1 MKYPVTKI
9 RDGVWEIPPSVKIGM
24 RVPARLYSSDK
35 LLASLDDG
43 VFEQVTNVA
52 MLPGIVG
59 HALCMPDGHWGYG
72 FPIGGVAAFSI
83 SEGVISPGGIGF
95 DINCGMR
102 LIKTNLVLDE
112 IKPKLPQLLDRLFQ
126 LVPAGVGVKGSVSLN
141 KKEFESVLVDGVAWC
156 HKNGYANDSDRL
168 SIEQGGMLPNAD
180 PAHVSQKAFDR
191 GRGQLG
197 TLGSGNHYLEIEV
210 VKPENVFD
218 AKIAQRLGI
227 DRPNQIVILVHCGS
241 RGCGHQVATDHLQVF
256 TKAMQKYGIVT
267 NDRELACAPFSSPEG
282 QAYFK
287 GMTCAANSAF
297 ANRQII
303 VHNIRRAF
311 TETLDKSERELG
323 LETIY
328 DVAHNIAKIETYE
341 INGKKQKVIVHRKGA
356 TRAFGPNSPDVPDKY
371 RDIGQP
377 VLVGGSMQTGSYLLV
392 GTAKAMEETYGSTLH
407 GSGRT
412 MSRMQA
418 KKMVKG
424 SELITKMAEQGIQVR
439 AASLSGL
446 AEEVGFAYKEIDD
459 VINAVHDIGIS
470 KKVAKLVPVGN
481 IKG

>member
-1 MKYPVTKI
+1 MKYPLTKI
-9 RDGVWEIPPSVKIGM
+9 RNGVWEIDPSAKKGM

-35 LLASLDDG
+35 LIGALDEG
-43 VFEQVTNVA
+43 VFEQITNVA
-52 MLPGIVG
+52 TLPGIVG

-72 FPIGGVAAFSI
+72 FPIGGVAAFST
-83 SEGVISPGGIGF
+83 SDGVISPGGIGF

-102 LIKTNLVLDE
+102 LIRTNLVLE
-112 IKPKLPQLLDRLFQ
+112 EVKPKLPQLLDRLFQ
-126 LVPAGVGVKGSVSLN
+126 LVPAGVGVKGAVRLN
-141 KKEFESVLVDGVAWC
+141 KKEFERVLVDGANWC
-156 HKNGYANDSDRL
+156 HKNGFASDSDCA
-168 SIEQGGMLPNAD
+168 SIEQSGRLPNAD
-180 PAHVSQKAFDR
+180 PTHVSERAFDR
-191 GRGQLG
+191 GRDQLG

-218 AKIAQRLGI
+218 EKIAQRFGI

-256 TKAMQKYGIVT
+256 TKAMLKYGITT
-267 NDRELACAPFSSPEG
+267 NDRELACAPLSSPEG

-287 GMTCAANSAF
+287 GMTCAANNAF

-303 VHNIRRAF
+303 VHSIRRAF
-311 TETLDKSERELG
+311 LEVFGKSDNELG
-323 LETIY
+323 LETVY

-341 INGKKQKVIVHRKGA
+341 IAGKKQQVIVHRKGA
-356 TRAFGPNSPDVPDKY
+356 TRAFGPNSPDVPERF

-392 GTAKAMEETYGSTLH
+392 GTKQAMDETYGSTLH

-418 KKMVKG
+418 KKMVRG
-424 SELITKMAEQGIQVR
+424 SDLIKKMADDGIMVR

-459 VINAVHDIGIS
+459 VINAVDDIGIS

>member
-9 RDGVWEIPPSVKIGM
+9 RDGVWEIDPRCKPGM
-24 RVPARLYSSDK
+24 RVPARLYSSEK
-35 LLASLDDG
+35 LLAQLDDG

-72 FPIGGVAAFSI
+72 FPIGGVAAFSLDD
-83 SEGVISPGGIGF
+83 GVISPGGIGF

-102 LIKTNLVLDE
+102 LIRTNLTLEE
-112 IKPKLPQLLDRLFQ
+112 IQPKLPRLLDRLFQ
-126 LVPAGVGVKGSVSLN
+126 LVPAGVGVKGSVHLS
-141 KKEFESVLVDGVAWC
+141 KKEFANVLVEGVDWC
-156 HKNGYANDSDRL
+156 VKNGYGYNADRE
-168 SIEQGGMLPNAD
+168 SVEQRGQIPNAD
-180 PAHVSQKAFDR
+180 PDQVSEKASER
-191 GRGQLG
+191 GRSQLG

-210 VKPENVFD
+210 IKPENIFD
-218 AKIAQRLGI
+218 EAIARRFGI
-227 DRPNQIVILVHCGS
+227 DRPNQIVVLIHCGS

-256 TKAMQKYGIVT
+256 AKAMQKYGIRT
-267 NDRELACAPFSSPEG
+267 NDRELACAPFNSPEG
-282 QAYFK
+282 QSYFK
-287 GMTCAANSAF
+287 GMACAANNAF

-303 VHNIRRAF
+303 VHHVRQAF
-311 TETLDKSERELG
+311 VEVLGIPEHQLG

-328 DVAHNIAKIETYE
+328 DVAHNIAKIETYD
-341 INGKKQKVIVHRKGA
+341 IAGKKQKVIVHRKGA
-356 TRAFGPNSPDVPDKY
+356 TRAFGPDNPDVPEKY

-392 GTAKAMEETYGSTLH
+392 GTSRAMDETYGSTLH

-418 KKMVKG
+418 KKMVRG
-424 SELITKMAEQGIQVR
+424 SELIQKMAEDGIMVR

-446 AEEVGFAYKEIDD
+446 AEEVGFAYKQIDD
-459 VINAVHDIGIS
+459 VISAVDDIGIS
-470 KKVAKLVPVGN
+470 RKVAKLVPIGN

>member
-1 MKYPVTKI
+1 MKYPLTKI
-9 RDGVWEIPPSVKIGM
+9 RDGVWEIDPSAKKGM

-35 LLASLDDG
+35 LIGALDEG

-52 MLPGIVG
+52 TLPGIVG

-72 FPIGGVAAFSI
+72 FPIGGVAAFST
-83 SEGVISPGGIGF
+83 SDGVISPGGIGF

-102 LIKTNLVLDE
+102 LIRTNLVLEE

-126 LVPAGVGVKGSVSLN
+126 LVPAGVGVKGSVHLN
-141 KKEFESVLVDGVAWC
+141 KREFERVLVDGADWC
-156 HKNGYANDSDRL
+156 HKNGYASDSDCA
-168 SIEQGGMLPNAD
+168 SIEQGGKLPNAD
-180 PAHVSQKAFDR
+180 PAHVSEKAFDR
-191 GRGQLG
+191 GRDQLG

-218 AKIAQRLGI
+218 AKIAQRFGI

-241 RGCGHQVATDHLQVF
+241 RGCGHQVATDHLQTF
-256 TKAMQKYGIVT
+256 TKAMVKYGITT
-267 NDRELACAPFSSPEG
+267 NDRELACAPFGSTEG

-303 VHNIRRAF
+303 VHNIRWAF
-311 TETLDKSERELG
+311 MEVLGKSERELG
-323 LETIY
+323 LETVY

-341 INGKKQKVIVHRKGA
+341 IGGKKQQVIVHRKGA
-356 TRAFGPNSPDVPDKY
+356 TRAFGPNMPDVPERF

-392 GTAKAMEETYGSTLH
+392 GTKRAMDETYGSTLH

-418 KKMVKG
+418 KKMVRG
-424 SELITKMAEQGIQVR
+424 SDLIKKMEEQGIQVR

-459 VINAVHDIGIS
+459 VIDAVDNIGIS
-470 KKVAKLVPVGN
+470 KRVAKLVPIGN